1 MESTNES
8 KEAMTNEPTTLA
20 TAIPSKGVYS
30 RHHLVNNVEVGPY
43 ASMKPFASGNAFMR
57 IVRFHEYGP
66 SYLVSAL
73 ACALVARYP
82 VDSRI
87 LPVLLFVAVSSI
99 FGFAINDIADA
110 KLDKQAGKP
119 RNPVASGDLSAAAA
133 WTLVVVLLGVA
144 ALSIYLLSFLN
155 RLLGILV
162 ILLFGDYSFGLRIKA
177 RPGLDVVCHASWN
190 AIYGVMAYSVYR
202 PVDSVGA
209 GLTGMLFL
217 LSMLAE
223 LVNQIRDHDSDRGM
237 IRTTVMWLGKKRA
250 LKACVVLLFLV
261 LALFV
266 SVVLVGGLPWILLA
280 FSPSIIFLVAPII
293 NALRDEQ
300 KEQEL
305 MPAFVNRGTII
316 GLLLLVT
323 YLAVKIA
330 GAG

>member
-20 TAIPSKGVYS
+20 NEISSKGVYS

-144 ALSIYLLSFLN
+144 TLSIYLLNFLN

-162 ILLFGDYSFGLRIKA
+162 ILLFGGYSFGLRIKA

-202 PVDSVGA
+202 PVDSVGT

-223 LVNQIRDHDSDRGM
+223 LANQIRDHDSDRGM